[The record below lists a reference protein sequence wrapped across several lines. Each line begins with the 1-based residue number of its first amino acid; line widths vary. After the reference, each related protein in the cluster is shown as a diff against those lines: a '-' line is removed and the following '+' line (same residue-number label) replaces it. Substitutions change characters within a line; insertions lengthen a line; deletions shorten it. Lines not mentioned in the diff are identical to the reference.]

1 MQSNSE
7 KRGLGGR
14 VLAAGF
20 VGSIVG
26 AIVGALVMGFMPS
39 ARGQTPNGHIVDEN
53 RLAVELY
60 LQKQKGPYFEFVG
73 CRAREGTNPNPKT
86 CVKADAEMSTKLSN
100 VHFDAVVVRWN
111 GQSSGSG
118 CAKVGG
124 VEYCW

>member
-7 KRGLGGR
+7 KRRLGGR

-20 VGSIVG
+20 VG

-39 ARGQTPNGHIVDEN
+39 ARGLQAPSYVPAEDKL
-53 RLAVELY
+53 RVELH
-60 LQKQKGPYFEFVG
+60 LQKQKGSKWFQFLGCQATEGLDPVAKVCKSDPVKSFSLTNEHFE
-73 CRAREGTNPNPKT
+73 
-86 CVKADAEMSTKLSN
+86 
-100 VHFDAVVVRWN
+100 AVVVRWN
-111 GQSSGSG
+111 GLSKGSG

>member
-7 KRGLGGR
+7 KPRLGGR

-20 VGSIVG
+20 VG
-26 AIVGALVMGFMPS
+26 AIVGALVMGVMPS
-39 ARGQTPNGHIVDEN
+39 ARGQTPPNGHVPAED

-60 LQKQKGPYFEFVG
+60 LQKQKGSHWFQFVG
-73 CRAREGTNPNPKT
+73 CQAREGTNPNPIK
-86 CVKADAEMSTKLSN
+86 CAIDPAMSAKVSN
-100 VHFDAVVVRWN
+100 VHFDAIVVRWN
-111 GQSSGSG
+111 GQSGGSG